1 MEEGMDGLLQDVR
14 YVLRTLKKSP
24 AFVTIGVLTL
34 ALGIGANL
42 AIFTIVNAVLLQPL
56 PFREPDRIV
65 RVFDDLGGAGAK
77 NVGMSVPELYDL
89 QRSGAF
95 GQISAIIPAS
105 QALSGGDRV
114 ERIEFLGTSPS
125 YFEVLG
131 AKPALGRVYTQ
142 AEWEPGCLDGVVVSD
157 GLWKRQFGSD
167 PHVIGR
173 RVRIDE
179 DPYTVIGVMPP
190 GFRHPGNTL
199 GADVDIWSA
208 CGFTVHPYPSPPRR
222 NVRFVAGALGR
233 LKPGIT
239 LEQAQRRLDALAIS
253 LQQTYPNDYPK
264 QQGWSLRLERAQTS
278 LTGNVRPTL
287 VILLAA
293 VSFVLLIA
301 CVNIASLLIARASAR
316 MREFAIRQALG
327 ASRGQLVRQVLTESL
342 LVSLAGGVT
351 ALAVLLIAQRSLLT
365 LLPADVPRL
374 AEVHADW
381 RMVAF
386 ALVLSLATGALVGLM
401 PALHASA
408 IDPNRDLRD
417 GGRTGGGQSLR
428 QTRSRATLVV
438 LEVAL
443 SAVLLIGAGLLVR
456 SFSVVL
462 NQNLGLD
469 PQRLVTGQIWIPFPG
484 NPKADQYGT
493 PAQKAGLVRELLAR
507 IALLPGIEQSAVG
520 SSSDIPLL
528 GNVNKP
534 VPFSLPD
541 EASTQRN
548 DHAAEFGAV
557 SAGYFAVL
565 KTPLKKGRVF
575 TDHDADSSA
584 RVVVVNEAFVRRFSP
599 QRDVVGRRLRYV
611 WKFGDGVEKE
621 ADIIGVVGDV
631 RNGGLDMAPAPR
643 VYESILQHAST
654 APAVF
659 LRTRSDV
666 DAKATEEALT
676 QTVHSINPELP
687 VFNVRSMA
695 ELRSASLA
703 RRQFSL
709 LLMSAFAVV
718 ALLLAALGIYGVM
731 AFVVAQRAQEFGIR
745 LALGAKP
752 RNILG
757 LAFRPGLILTAA
769 GTIVGL
775 AASIGVTRLM
785 SSLLFGVSA
794 SDPMTFA
801 VVPVLLAIVTM
812 AACFIPARRATRVSP
827 MEVLK

>member
-1 MEEGMDGLLQDVR
+1 MDGLLQDLR

-24 AFVTIGVLTL
+24 AFVTISALTL

-42 AIFTIVNAVLLQPL
+42 AIFTVVNAVLLRPL

-65 RVFDDLGGAGAK
+65 RVFDDLRGAGAK

-89 QRSGAF
+89 QRSGVF
-95 GQISAIIPAS
+95 EQISVIIPAS

-125 YFEVLG
+125 YFELLG
-131 AKPALGRVYTQ
+131 AAPALGRVYTQ
-142 AEWEPGCLDGVVVSD
+142 SEWVPGCLDGVVISD

-190 GFRHPGNTL
+190 GFRHPGSTL
-199 GADVDIWSA
+199 AGDVDIWSA
-208 CGFTVHPYPSPPRR
+208 CGFTEHPYPSPPRR

-239 LEQAQRRLDALAIS
+239 LEQAQARLDALAIS
-253 LQQTYPNDYPK
+253 LQQTYPTDYPK

-287 VILLAA
+287 LILLAA
-293 VSFVLLIA
+293 VSFVLLIV
-301 CVNIASLLIARASAR
+301 CVNIADLLIARASAR

-327 ASRGQLVRQVLTESL
+327 ASRGTLVRLVLTESV
-342 LVSLAGGVT
+342 LVSMAGGAA
-351 ALAVLLIAQRSLLT
+351 ALAVLLVAQKSLLT
-365 LLPADVPRL
+365 LMPADVPRL

-386 ALVLSLATGALVGLM
+386 ALVLSLTTGMLVGLM

-428 QTRSRATLVV
+428 QSRSHATLVV

-443 SAVLLIGAGLLVR
+443 AAVLLIGAGLLVR
-456 SFSVVL
+456 SFSATL
-462 NQNLGLD
+462 GQNPGLD
-469 PQRLVTGQIWIPFPG
+469 PEGLVAGQIWVPFPV
-484 NPKADQYGT
+484 NPETNRYAT
-493 PAQKAGLVRELLAR
+493 PAQQAGLVRELLTR
-507 IALLPGIEQSAVG
+507 TALLPGIEQSAVG
-520 SSSDIPLL
+520 SSRDIPFLD
-528 GNVNKP
+528 NPNNKP
-534 VPFSLPD
+534 FPFSFPD
-541 EASTQRN
+541 EVSTQEN

-565 KTPLKKGRVF
+565 KTPLKQGRVF
-575 TDHDADSSA
+575 TDHDTDSTE

-611 WKFGDGVEKE
+611 WGFGNGQEKE
-621 ADIIGVVGDV
+621 AIIVGVVGDV
-631 RNGGLDMAPAPR
+631 RNDGLDVAPPPR
-643 VYESILQHAST
+643 VYESILQHTSIS
-654 APAVF
+654 PAVF
-659 LRTRSDV
+659 LRIRADV
-666 DAKATEEALT
+666 DVKSTKEALT
-676 QTVHSINPELP
+676 QTIHSINPELP
-687 VFNVRSMA
+687 VFNVRTMA
-695 ELRSASLA
+695 ELMSASTA
-703 RRQFSL
+703 RRKFSL
-709 LLMSAFAVV
+709 FVMSVFAVS

-731 AFVVAQRAQEFGIR
+731 AFVVSQRTREFGIR

-752 RNILG
+752 RDILG
-757 LAFRPGLILTAA
+757 LAFRPGLILTAT

-775 AASIGVTRLM
+775 GASIVVTRLM
-785 SSLLFGVSA
+785 SSLLFDVSA

-801 VVPVLLAIVTM
+801 VVPVLLGIVTM

>member
-1 MEEGMDGLLQDVR
+1 MDGLLQDVR
-14 YVLRTLKKSP
+14 YALRTLRKSP
-24 AFVTIGVLTL
+24 GFLTITVLTL

-42 AIFTIVNAVLLQPL
+42 AIFTVVNAVLLQPL
-56 PFREPDRIV
+56 RFREPDRIV
-65 RVFDDLGGAGAK
+65 RVYDDLGRAGAK

-89 QRSGAF
+89 QRSGVF
-95 GQISAIIPAS
+95 EQISVVFPAS
-105 QALSGGDRV
+105 QALSGGDGV

-125 YFEVLG
+125 YFELLG
-131 AKPALGRVYTQ
+131 ATPALGRVYTQ
-142 AEWEPGCLDGVVVSD
+142 SEWVPGCLDGVVISD

-173 RVRIDE
+173 KVRIDE
-179 DPYTVIGVMPP
+179 DPYTVIGVMPRE
-190 GFRHPGNTL
+190 FRHPGNTL
-199 GADVDIWSA
+199 GGDVDIWSA
-208 CGFTVHPYPSPPRR
+208 CGFIVHPYPSPPLR
-222 NVRFVAGALGR
+222 NVRFVPGALGR

-253 LQQTYPNDYPK
+253 LQQAYPNDYPK

-293 VSFVLLIA
+293 VSFVLLIV

-316 MREFAIRQALG
+316 TREFAIRQALG
-327 ASRGQLVRQVLTESL
+327 ASRGQLVRQVLTESM
-342 LVSLAGGVT
+342 LVSIAGGAA

-365 LLPADVPRL
+365 LMPADVPRL

-381 RMVAF
+381 RVVAF
-386 ALVLSLATGALVGLM
+386 ALVLSLTTGVLVGLM

-417 GGRTGGGQSLR
+417 GGRTGGGQSVR
-428 QTRSRATLVV
+428 QNRSRAALVV

-443 SAVLLIGAGLLVR
+443 SAVLLIGTGLLVR
-456 SFSVVL
+456 SFSAAL
-462 NQNLGLD
+462 GQNPGLD
-469 PQRLVTGQIWIPFPG
+469 PERLVAGQIWVPVPG
-484 NPKADQYGT
+484 NPEANQYLT
-493 PAQKAGLVRELLAR
+493 TTQRAGLARELLAR

-520 SSSDIPLL
+520 TSSDIPLL
-528 GNVNKP
+528 GNVNNP
-534 VPFSLPD
+534 LPFSLPD
-541 EASTQRN
+541 ESSTQTN

-565 KTPLKKGRVF
+565 KTPLKQGRVF
-575 TDHDADSSA
+575 TDHDADSSE

-611 WKFGDGVEKE
+611 WRGSHDGLGKE
-621 ADIIGVVGDV
+621 AEVIGVVGDV
-631 RNGGLDMAPAPR
+631 RNDGLDVVPAPR
-643 VYESILQHAST
+643 VYESILQH
-654 APAVF
+654 PAIRLAAF

-666 DAKATEEALT
+666 DVKATKEALT

-687 VFNVRSMA
+687 VFNVRTMA
-695 ELRSASLA
+695 D
-703 RRQFSL
+703 
-709 LLMSAFAVV
+709 LMSASMARRRFSLFLISGFAVS

-731 AFVVAQRAQEFGIR
+731 AFVVGQRAQEFGIR
-745 LALGAKP
+745 LALGANP

-757 LAFRPGLILTAA
+757 LAFRPGLVLTAT

-775 AASIGVTRLM
+775 GASIVVTRLM

-794 SDPMTFA
+794 SDSATFA
-801 VVPVLLAIVTM
+801 VVPVLLGIVAM

-827 MEVLK
+827 TEVLK

>member
-1 MEEGMDGLLQDVR
+1 MDGLLQDLR

-24 AFVTIGVLTL
+24 AFVTISVLTL

-42 AIFTIVNAVLLQPL
+42 AIFTVVNAVLVQPL

-77 NVGMSVPELYDL
+77 DAGMSVPELYDVE
-89 QRSGAF
+89 RSGIF
-95 GQISAIIPAS
+95 EQISVIIPAS

-131 AKPALGRVYTQ
+131 ATAALGRIYTRS
-142 AEWEPGCLDGVVVSD
+142 EWVPGCLQGVVISD

-167 PHVIGR
+167 PRVIGR
-173 RVRIDE
+173 GVRIDE

-190 GFRHPGNTL
+190 EFRHPGNTL
-199 GADVDIWSA
+199 GGDVDIWSA
-208 CGFTVHPYPSPPRR
+208 CGFTASPYPSPPLR

-233 LKPGIT
+233 LIPGMT
-239 LEQAQRRLDALAIS
+239 LEQAQRRLDALAKS
-253 LQQTYPNDYPK
+253 LQQTYPNDYPR
-264 QQGWSLRLERAQTS
+264 QVGWSLRLERAQTS

-293 VSFVLLIA
+293 VSFVLLIV
-301 CVNIASLLIARASAR
+301 CVNLASLLIARASAR

-327 ASRGQLVRQVLTESL
+327 ASRHHLVRQVLTESV
-342 LVSLAGGVT
+342 LVSMAGGAA

-365 LLPADVPRL
+365 LIPANVPRL

-386 ALVLSLATGALVGLM
+386 ALALSLTTGVLVGLM

-417 GGRTGGGQSLR
+417 GGRTGGGQSVR
-428 QTRSRATLVV
+428 QNRSRGALVV

-443 SAVLLIGAGLLVR
+443 SAVLLIGTGLLVR
-456 SFSVVL
+456 SFSAAL
-462 NQNLGLD
+462 GQNPGLD
-469 PQRLVTGQIWIPFPG
+469 PERLVAGQIWVPFPISPSA
-484 NPKADQYGT
+484 NRYGT
-493 PAQKAGLVRELLAR
+493 PAQSAGLVRELLSR
-507 IALLPGIEQSAVG
+507 LALLPGIEQSAVG
-520 SSSDIPLL
+520 TPRDIPLL

-541 EASTQRN
+541 EVSTQGN

-565 KTPLKKGRVF
+565 KTPLKQGRVF
-575 TDHDADSSA
+575 TDHDTDSTE
-584 RVVVVNEAFVRRFSP
+584 RVVVVNEAFVRRFAP

-611 WKFGDGVEKE
+611 WQFGDGQEKE
-621 ADIIGVVGDV
+621 AIIIGVVGDV
-631 RNGGLDMAPAPR
+631 RNDGLDVAPPPR
-643 VYESILQHAST
+643 VYESILQHTSVT
-654 APAVF
+654 PAVF

-666 DAKATEEALT
+666 DVKATKEALT
-676 QTVHSINPELP
+676 QTVHRIDPELP
-687 VFNVRSMA
+687 VFGVRTMA
-695 ELRSASLA
+695 N
-703 RRQFSL
+703 
-709 LLMSAFAVV
+709 LMSASMARRKFSLFLMSVFAVSG
-718 ALLLAALGIYGVM
+718 LLLAALGIYGVM
-731 AFVVAQRAQEFGIR
+731 AFVVSQRAQEFGIR

-752 RNILG
+752 SDILG
-757 LAFRPGLILTAA
+757 LAFRPGLILTAT

-775 AASIGVTRLM
+775 GASIVVTRLM

-801 VVPVLLAIVTM
+801 VVPALLGIVTM

-827 MEVLK
+827 MEALK